1 MSKLL
6 NRAITKLDGAE
17 MAWSKRNVD
26 DAYVDAACFNIQQAM
41 EIALKYL
48 IELSGNSYPRSHHI
62 EALISVLDSIGVS
75 ASQIDAIR
83 NKAAMY
89 STWESDSM
97 YLDDFVV
104 LPSDVLEA
112 FQLTKDLIEY
122 VKSISAT

>member
-17 MAWSKRNVD
+17 VAWSKRNVD
-26 DAYVDAACFNIQQAM
+26 DSYVDAACFNIQQAM
-41 EIALKYL
+41 EMTLKYL
-48 IELSGNSYPRSHHI
+48 IELSGNSYPGSHHI

-75 ASQIDAIR
+75 ASQIDVIR
-83 NKAAMY
+83 NKATMY

-104 LPSDVLEA
+104 LSSDVLEA

-122 VKSISAT
+122 AKSISVT

>member
-6 NRAITKLDGAE
+6 NRAVTKLDGAE
-17 MAWSKRNVD
+17 VAWAKRDVD
-26 DAYVDAACFNIQQAM
+26 DSYVDITCFNIQQSLEM
-41 EIALKYL
+41 TLKYL

-62 EALISVLDSIGVS
+62 EALIGVLDNIGVN

-83 NKAAMY
+83 NKAALY

-104 LPSDVLEA
+104 LSSDVLEA
-112 FQLTKDLIEY
+112 FKLAKDLIEY
-122 VKSISAT
+122 AKLISTT